1 MLRLDKM
8 EISGFKSFSDRTEV
22 RFPSG
27 ITAVVGP
34 NGCGKSNIGDAIN
47 WALGEQSPKM
57 LRGKQMADVIFAG
70 SESRKAVGLAEV
82 SLHLSGA
89 QGLGAGDNGAMVVT
103 RRLFRSGES
112 EYLLNGKRAR
122 LKDIQDLLEQGH
134 VGARTY
140 ATIEQGRIDQI
151 LNAKPKDRR
160 LIIEDAAGIG
170 GYKHKR
176 RLTELKLEA
185 TQANL
190 LRVNDIVVE
199 VERQIRSLK
208 RQAGKARR
216 YRKLRDELRSQERI
230 QFAVRS
236 RDLDAELAAAREA
249 ESRTREQEAEG
260 AARLSKLE
268 VQLLEERGALE
279 SANKAHREAADRFHR
294 LEIEIDREEGQIR
307 SCDERIAEAT
317 EIETRQSAEAESLS
331 TRVADVAERV
341 ATQEGRVESVKGEVE
356 RIRSDL
362 SRQQSRLDEAQS
374 ARHDLR
380 EEVESLRRRQ
390 FEAMN
395 GAAHSRNR
403 LQSAQEARERN
414 AAQRHRLEAECLAAS
429 DDLTRLSSET
439 ETLAER
445 YEAQQRTV
453 AGLREGFAGC
463 ETRLR
468 EARERLAVA
477 LEALTGAREQEQ
489 SAAAR
494 LATLEDVS
502 TRFAGVSDGVRSL
515 LSEGRAAGLRTGGV
529 VADFIEASTDVEN
542 AAEGYLESFLPTVI
556 LESDDDVCRAAEM
569 LRTEGTGRTSLICR
583 SQPAGS
589 LAVGTTANGKGDIP
603 VEVLADSRV
612 IGRLRD
618 RLTLRTSANGFIQD
632 RLGDA
637 LVVDS
642 LAAALD
648 LHRRHPTADYLTSDG
663 DVVYASGIVH
673 AGGRAVGDHGLL
685 AHQRQIH
692 EARDRVEL
700 ATAGA
705 AERQASVEASR
716 DEVELLE
723 DELRRLRHVLD
734 GDQRRLVELEMLT
747 KSTAEDHERSGR
759 RSGVLEDEL
768 NGLREEAEQLRVSQG
783 ELTIE
788 VERAEAGC
796 ASLESEL
803 RSKSAVLDEHE
814 ARLREESERAAALR
828 ENLAG
833 RAQNLEAV
841 EQERV
846 RLSESASELRA
857 RVDNAR
863 SEIETAR
870 HRAGESR
877 ELQARTEGTLATH
890 LEDRKVV
897 KGQVA
902 EIEHEIS
909 DLERGVAQRD
919 EATKSSRQQLEGL
932 REGTRQTELERT
944 RVESARE
951 HLDELCRQELGVTAT
966 QAVQETTES
975 GADLDDVQL
984 EQLDTAIVEIKD
996 KIERIGPV
1004 NMTAIEEFAELEER
1018 HAFLVTQRQDLD
1030 RSMESLKETIRRINR
1045 STRDRFAEAFE
1056 SIRAYYQE
1064 IYKLLFNGG
1073 RADLRLEEGEDVLE
1087 CGIEILAQPPGKRL
1101 ANINLLSGGE
1111 KALSAIALLFAV
1123 FRYQPSPFCLLDEVD
1138 AALDE
1143 SNVGRFA
1150 RMLGEYAQNTQFIIV
1165 THNKLTM
1172 ESADLLY
1179 GVTME
1184 EPGVSRLIS
1193 LQLD

>member
-8 EISGFKSFSDRTEV
+8 EIAGFKSFSDRTEV
-22 RFPSG
+22 RFPPG

-57 LRGKQMADVIFAG
+57 LRGKQMADIIFAG
-70 SESRKAVGLAEV
+70 SESRKPVGLAEV

-89 QGLGAGDNGAMVVT
+89 EGLGVGDNGALVVT
-103 RRLFRSGES
+103 RRLFRSGDS

-122 LKDIQDLLEQGH
+122 LKDIQDVLEQGR
-134 VGARTY
+134 VGARSY

-176 RLTELKLEA
+176 RLTELKLDA

-190 LRVNDIVVE
+190 LRVNDIIIE

-236 RDLDAELAAAREA
+236 RRLDAELEGARAA

-268 VQLLEERGALE
+268 VQLLEERGALDE
-279 SANKAHREAADRFHR
+279 ANKALREAADRLHR
-294 LEIEIDREEGQIR
+294 LEIEIDREEGRIR
-307 SCDERIAEAT
+307 ACDERISEAT
-317 EIETRQSAEAESLS
+317 EVETRQSGQADSLAVRLAE
-331 TRVADVAERV
+331 VAERV
-341 ATQEGRVESVKGEVE
+341 AAQEGRVESVTGEVE
-356 RIRSDL
+356 RIRTDL
-362 SRQQSRLDEAQS
+362 SRQQSLLDEAEGT
-374 ARHDLR
+374 LR
-380 EEVESLRRRQ
+380 SLRQAVEELRRRQ

-395 GAAHSRNR
+395 AAAHSRNR
-403 LQSAQEARERN
+403 MQSAQEAKERN
-414 AAQRHRLEAECLAAS
+414 AAQRQRLEAECLAATH
-429 DDLTRLSSET
+429 DLTRLSSET
-439 ETLAER
+439 ET
-445 YEAQQRTV
+445 V
-453 AGLREGFAGC
+453 ADQFEGQKRDVEGLREGFAGC
-463 ETRLR
+463 ERRLH
-468 EARERLAVA
+468 EARQHQTSA
-477 LEALTGAREQEQ
+477 LEELTGAREQEQ
-489 SAAAR
+489 SAVSR

-515 LSEGRAAGLRTGGV
+515 LNEGAAAGLQTRGV

-556 LESDDDVCRAAEM
+556 LESDDDVCRAADM
-569 LRTEGTGRTSLICR
+569 LRTEGAGRTSLICR
-583 SQPAGS
+583 SQPAGAV
-589 LAVGTTANGKGDIP
+589 AVGTTPNGKGDIP
-603 VEVLADSRV
+603 AGALADPRV
-612 IGRLRD
+612 SGRLRD
-618 RLTLRTSANGFIQD
+618 RLTLRTSANGFIKD

-642 LAAALD
+642 LATALD
-648 LHRRHPTADYLTSDG
+648 LHRRYPAVDYLTSDG
-663 DVVYASGIVH
+663 DVVYASGVVH
-673 AGGRAVGDHGLL
+673 AGGRPVGDHGLL
-685 AHQRQIH
+685 AHQRHIR
-692 EARDRVEL
+692 EARDAVEL
-700 ATAGA
+700 ASADA
-705 AERQASVEASR
+705 AEHQQKVDSSR
-716 DEVELLE
+716 SEVGRLE
-723 DELRRLRHVLD
+723 EELRGLRQDLD
-734 GDQRRLVELEMLT
+734 VGQRRMVELEMLNRR
-747 KSTAEDHERSGR
+747 TAEDHERSGR
-759 RSGVLEDEL
+759 RSGVLDDEL
-768 NGLREEAEQLRVSQG
+768 RGLREEAEQLQVSLG
-783 ELTIE
+783 ELGAE
-788 VERAEAGC
+788 VERAEAAC
-796 ASLESEL
+796 ASLEDEH
-803 RSKSAVLDEHE
+803 RAKAVVLDEHE
-814 ARLREESERAAALR
+814 SRLREESERVAALR

-833 RAQNLEAV
+833 RVQNLEAA
-841 EQERV
+841 EQERL
-846 RLSESASELRA
+846 RLSESASDLQTRLEGA
-857 RVDNAR
+857 RG
-863 SEIETAR
+863 EIDTAR
-870 HRAGESR
+870 RRALDSS
-877 ELQARTEGTLATH
+877 ELKARTEVTLATH
-890 LEDRKVV
+890 LEDLKLVRA
-897 KGQVA
+897 QVA
-902 EIEHEIS
+902 EIESSIVE
-909 DLERGVAQRD
+909 LGRRVAEQD
-919 EATKSSRQQLEGL
+919 DATKSSRQRLEGL
-932 REGTRQTELERT
+932 RESTRETELDRT
-944 RVESARE
+944 RVESSRK
-951 HLDELCRQELGVTAT
+951 HLDDLCLQELGVTAT
-966 QAVQETTES
+966 QAVDEATEA
-975 GADLDDVQL
+975 GAELDEVQVEDLDA
-984 EQLDTAIVEIKD
+984 AIAEIKE
-996 KIERIGPV
+996 KIDSIGPV

-1018 HAFLVTQRQDLD
+1018 HTFLASQRQDLD

-1056 SIRAYYQE
+1056 AIRAYYQE
-1064 IYKLLFNGG
+1064 TYKLLFNGG

-1150 RMLGEYAQNTQFIIV
+1150 RMLGEFAQNTQFIVV

-1172 ESADLLY
+1172 EAADLLY

-1193 LQLD
+1193 MQLD